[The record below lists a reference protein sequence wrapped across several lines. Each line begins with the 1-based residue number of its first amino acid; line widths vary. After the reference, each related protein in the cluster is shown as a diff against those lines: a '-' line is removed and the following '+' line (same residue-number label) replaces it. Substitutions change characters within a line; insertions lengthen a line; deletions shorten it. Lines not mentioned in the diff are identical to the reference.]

1 MIGRLVGHVV
11 GQDDDGTCTLDV
23 HGVGYEV
30 TVPLGTLGRAVHVGG
45 DEGPLVLHVHTVV
58 REDAF
63 LLYGFASLEDRAA
76 FRVLLSVSSIGP
88 KTAVGI
94 LSALPAAELRDAV
107 ARKELARLTS
117 ISGVGRKTAERILLE
132 LPDKIGALP
141 TSAPS
146 TPAAARAPAG
156 AAAKAKLLEGA
167 LANMG
172 FRPAEVERAVEAVR
186 DRIPAAELSDLVR
199 EALAFA
205 GR

>member
-30 TVPLGTLGRAVHVGG
+30 TVPLGTLGRAVRVGG
-45 DEGPLVLHVHTVV
+45 DDGPLVLHVHTVV

-63 LLYGFASLEDRAA
+63 LLYGFSSLEDRAA

-94 LSALPAAELRDAV
+94 LSALPAAELREAV

-141 TSAPS
+141 TSAAS
-146 TPAAARAPAG
+146 TPAARAPAG